1 MSMENL
7 TRNPTEL
14 IKNAQNELKN
24 LEIELQYGYL
34 GRYEQ
39 DLITNIDL
47 KNIHFTSSGDLA
59 LNSILKSLEDKGY
72 SVSGSMISYYSYEKD
87 IYVFVGR
94 YPLSLE
100 SSIPKN
106 DIRSHLIKL
115 KCRYINTADN
125 PAEEA
130 GIDDEDASEKG
141 DQGSRRTKERKIGY
155 IIEKVAR
162 WRNLYNG
169 TINAKGETVRLT
181 LEEAAV
187 QVGISKKSLDDYL
200 LQLRFGRKFGFNFEE
215 HKGDKVGLL
224 RAYVKKYKQIQS
236 ELAKLGPGDQLSKEN
251 LDLLN
256 QKGTLA
262 CKSRK
267 CCVPPPG
274 VLKFNYQQGSQI
286 DNEFLKFM
294 NQ

>member
-1 MSMENL
+1 MENL
-7 TRNPTEL
+7 IRNPSEL
-14 IKNAQNELKN
+14 MKNAQGEMRN
-24 LEIELQYGYL
+24 LELELQYGHI

-39 DLITNIDL
+39 DLIRNIDP
-47 KNIHFTSSGDLA
+47 KNIHFSIAGDLS
-59 LNSILKSLEDKGY
+59 LNQVLKYIETTGY
-72 SVSGSMISYYSYEKD
+72 SISGSMISYYSYEKD
-87 IYVFVGR
+87 IHIFVGH
-94 YPLSLE
+94 YPLTHDVQISQNNLR
-100 SSIPKN
+100 N
-106 DIRSHLIKL
+106 HTLKL
-115 KCRYINTADN
+115 KCRYVN
-125 PAEEA
+125 PTENSNEEA
-130 GIDDEDASEKG
+130 GIDDDEASEKG
-141 DQGSRRTKERKIGY
+141 EQGSRRTKERKIGY

-169 TINAKGETVRLT
+169 TINSRGENVRLT

-224 RAYVKKYKQIQS
+224 RAYVKKFKQIQS
-236 ELAKLGPGDQLSKEN
+236 EIAKLGPGDQLSKES
-251 LDLLN
+251 LELLN

-274 VLKFNYQQGSQI
+274 VLKLPLQAHGPQV
-286 DNEFLKFM
+286 DNEFLKYV